1 MATRRIKP
9 IYDKDKYSNPITE
22 ELSFHL
28 WDLIYRPL
36 IELLEDETG
45 LDAKWNGSPVFFVP
59 LSSLLPCPYNREIDE
74 NKKAKIWHDI
84 KFTGEIKPLVVTEV
98 KTDSGKE
105 LMITD
110 GHHRYLALKEL
121 AGDVLSKDPMVPC
134 IMADKRGTASASD
147 EKKRAVNS
155 KQNSK
160 KGLIDAL
167 HGGKIQY
174 RDGYF
179 IGEFNA
185 SISKTIVNLGGT
197 WDKNRKSF
205 KISLD
210 ALPIEIKTAISASKQ
225 KTERIVSKLTA
236 ELDRI
241 EEANESLESY
251 KIPFGPDVDKVLNDL
266 DVQFEKVTPDDLV
279 ITPKLDDA
287 TRDRLRGEY
296 HENLNYYVKGWR
308 EEAIYRL
315 RKQIDKNAFDGF
327 RSKRMMETIQA
338 EYGVSK
344 NKAKFLARQETSL
357 LVSAYRKSRYEKI
370 GSWGYIWSTSHDVRV
385 RHDHKRLDGKTFSW
399 DDPPIVDQDTGR
411 RAHPGQDFQCR
422 CVALPLFDEQKGK
435 LKERVKT

>member
-1 MATRRIKP
+1 MATRRVKP
-9 IYDKDKYSNPITE
+9 IYDKDKYSDPITE

-45 LDAKWNGSPVFFVP
+45 LEAKWNS
-59 LSSLLPCPYNREIDE
+59 Y
-74 NKKAKIWHDI
+74 
-84 KFTGEIKPLVVTEV
+84 
-98 KTDSGKE
+98 
-105 LMITD
+105 
-110 GHHRYLALKEL
+110 RYLTQKIKTRIEEMTVQGRSIYDIADAISVEFKMDGPSAERIVS
-121 AGDVLSKDPMVPC
+121 DYFDPSK
-134 IMADKRGTASASD
+134 
-147 EKKRAVNS
+147 KKRWNDS
-155 KQNSK
+155 LTNTK
-160 KGLIDAL
+160 KGLIEAL

-179 IGEFNA
+179 IGEFNS
-185 SISKTIVNLGGT
+185 SISKTIVKFGGT

-422 CVALPLFDEQKGK
+422 CVALPLFDEQNGK